1 MAPVSVQD
9 QPMAAVSVQLELKEM
24 VSVLRVGL
32 CPLYCA
38 CCRHPEDSGKAW

>member
-9 QPMAAVSVQLELKEM
+9 QPMAAVSVQLERKEM
-24 VSVLRVGL
+24 VSVLRVGHT
-32 CPLYCA
+32 